1 MKTGH
6 DHDALMRFLGRDD
19 IRLARLQDVLG
30 EHFGPTMEEFE
41 EHGDIV
47 CDHLPMTL

>member
-6 DHDALMRFLGRDD
+6 DRDALMRFLDRDD
-19 IRLARLQDVLG
+19 IRRGRLEDVLD
-30 EHFGPTMEEFE
+30 EHFGLAMEEFE